1 MKKLLSLLLSLCLIC
16 NMSFSAYAQENANNA
31 EEVIYI
37 NLENLDYDS
46 VKSYILSLGITEEE
60 YNNALTELA
69 KEYKKKVSPYSF
81 PSNPVEGQEFS
92 DTTPKIPLAL
102 FSGLGIIEGTA
113 TLSEVAKAIQAALKG
128 ASVALNPLAVI
139 ALAGSLISL
148 GASISG
154 YNYIQFEIHYKYG
167 LTNDGVMGWNV
178 GPVYTKLFK

>member
-69 KEYKKKVSPYSF
+69 KEYKNKYPHTHFLQTQLRGKSF
-81 PSNPVEGQEFS
+81 QILP
-92 DTTPKIPLAL
+92 PK
-102 FSGLGIIEGTA
+102 
-113 TLSEVAKAIQAALKG
+113 
-128 ASVALNPLAVI
+128 
-139 ALAGSLISL
+139 
-148 GASISG
+148 
-154 YNYIQFEIHYKYG
+154 YH
-167 LTNDGVMGWNV
+167 
-178 GPVYTKLFK
+178 